1 MKASESP
8 TLGLLA
14 WLAFSILIVV
24 LGAGFAGGFVK
35 LLTIPWGLDA
45 ASLLMWAVTWG
56 MVLAPIVL
64 LGQRL
69 ISRLLK
75 RSMP

>member
-1 MKASESP
+1 MKASEIP

-24 LGAGFAGGFVK
+24 LGAGFAGGFAK

-45 ASLLMWAVTWG
+45 ASLLMWAVT
-56 MVLAPIVL
+56 
-64 LGQRL
+64 
-69 ISRLLK
+69 
-75 RSMP
+75 